1 MSKSG
6 SFADKLD
13 YKTATIAINTTTS
26 AAIDCGGM
34 SLVGIITPSTMI
46 STAITLLASHDG
58 TTYAPVYNASN
69 TQISATIATNA
80 ARYIAFT
87 PSDFVA
93 FKWLKLVC
101 GSTETSA
108 RSITCVLRSI

>member
-34 SLVGIITPSTMI
+34 SLVALVTPSAMT
-46 STAITLLASHDG
+46 SVAITLLASHDG
-58 TTYAPVYNASN
+58 TTYAPVYNADG
-69 TQISATIATNA
+69 TQVSATIPTNA
-80 ARYIAFT
+80 TRYVAFT
-87 PSDFVA
+87 PSDFVM

-108 RSITCVLRSI
+108 RSITCVLRAI